1 MNLVLSDT
9 EEYRMIKAKKI
20 KNNIPEEGKGDDIPM
35 KE

>member
-9 EEYRMIKAKKI
+9 EEYRVIKAKKI
-20 KNNIPEEGKGDDIPM
+20 KNSEEGKSDDLPM